1 MWSHMQMKN
10 MLLDN
15 REKSVLVVM
24 WRRAW
29 LNCIPFLVFGKG
41 ETSSDEIGCL
51 AEEISKQRVEDA
63 A

>member
-1 MWSHMQMKN
+1 MWQ
-10 MLLDN
+10 
-15 REKSVLVVM
+15 RT
-24 WRRAW
+24 W
-29 LNCIPFLVFGKG
+29 LNCVPFLVFGKG